1 MRSSLAFAVLLG
13 TLASCTNVQIAP
25 EEKLVFQYSEGIQSL
40 HQETYDDFF
49 LACHP
54 EWASTDL
61 SLRMHDYEVRRK
73 SGKVTFSDDGIEVIK
88 LALLGRG
95 GFFKVG
101 SVLRENDRLQFRTL
115 VKPDYASINYI
126 DSEQFPKGAIL
137 FLLGEPLGT
146 ILALR
151 PGPTLGAEK
160 RVLDSLEL
168 HWIWRRNALGR
179 SDWCLDSTLP
189 IPETAKFRTLR
200 LKESP
205 TSSHAGDQPTNSPT
219 GTDLKGPAIP
229 LR

>member
-1 MRSSLAFAVLLG
+1 
-13 TLASCTNVQIAP
+13 VQIAP
-25 EEKLVFQYSEGIQSL
+25 EEKLVFQYGEGIQSL

-54 EWASTDL
+54 EWAMTDL
-61 SLRMHDYEVRRK
+61 SVRMHDYEVRRK

-101 SVLRENDRLQFRTL
+101 NVLRESNRLQFRTL

-126 DSEQFPKGAIL
+126 DADQFPKGAIL
-137 FLLGEPLGT
+137 FLLGEPLGNV
-146 ILALR
+146 LELR
-151 PGPTLGAEK
+151 PGSTLGSER

-168 HWIWRRNALGR
+168 HWIWRLNALGR

-189 IPETAKFRTLR
+189 IPQTAKFRTLR

-205 TSSHAGDQPTNSPT
+205 VTSPSGADSAATSQQDPGDRSRP
-219 GTDLKGPAIP
+219 
-229 LR
+229 